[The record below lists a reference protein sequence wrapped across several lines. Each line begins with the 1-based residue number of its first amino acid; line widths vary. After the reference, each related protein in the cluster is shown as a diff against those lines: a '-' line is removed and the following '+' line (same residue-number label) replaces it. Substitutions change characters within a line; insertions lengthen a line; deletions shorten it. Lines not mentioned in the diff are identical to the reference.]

1 MIIMLAAKV
10 FMNGQ
15 SQAVRLPKEYRF
27 TDSEVMSHKIGNM
40 LLLLPKDEEWSG
52 FLASLDMFSD
62 DFMANGREQYILDER
77 DDFE

>member
-1 MIIMLAAKV
+1 MLAEKV

-40 LLLLPKDEEWSG
+40 VLLFPKDEEWSG